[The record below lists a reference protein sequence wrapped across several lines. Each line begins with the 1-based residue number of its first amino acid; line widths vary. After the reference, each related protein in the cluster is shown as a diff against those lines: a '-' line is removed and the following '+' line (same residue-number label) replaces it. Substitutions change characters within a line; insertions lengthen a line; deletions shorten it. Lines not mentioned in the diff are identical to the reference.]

1 MLMLSWFSGSY
12 YHSVCQGSV
21 PRRNPRTTYA
31 CNSNGQ
37 LNTLYYNYILYMCG
51 ELSIKTLHYD
61 WILNHVPANK
71 WCIKSVWLQS
81 GLNQEMNCQN
91 QLMVILLLEICSCIS
106 QKWTWNCGPI
116 NVNELQKIK
125 KNHRSETKH
134 NLRNIVWFTLI

>member
-1 MLMLSWFSGSY
+1 MMLMLYWFSGSY
-12 YHSVCQGSV
+12 YHSVCLSSF

-31 CNSNGQ
+31 CNSSGQ

-51 ELSIKTLHYD
+51 ELFIKTLPYD

-91 QLMVILLLEICSCIS
+91 QLVVILLLEICRYIS
-106 QKWTWNCGPI
+106 QKWTWKCGPI
-116 NVNELQKIK
+116 KANEFREIK
-125 KNHRSETKH
+125 KITDLKLNTISEI
-134 NLRNIVWFTLI
+134 LYALL